1 MHERKSFGLPYD
13 RKKKTFHTKNFYYN
27 KPLKKR
33 NPFLPGF
40 LLPNFQTLLTTGVNY
55 WHQYTKSQVK
65 ELSVDIV
72 KNFADVFLNWI

>member
-13 RKKKTFHTKNFYYN
+13 RKKKPFIRKNVYYN

-40 LLPNFQTLLTTGVNY
+40 LLPNFHDLVDDRYKLLAPVY
-55 WHQYTKSQVK
+55 
-65 ELSVDIV
+65 
-72 KNFADVFLNWI
+72 